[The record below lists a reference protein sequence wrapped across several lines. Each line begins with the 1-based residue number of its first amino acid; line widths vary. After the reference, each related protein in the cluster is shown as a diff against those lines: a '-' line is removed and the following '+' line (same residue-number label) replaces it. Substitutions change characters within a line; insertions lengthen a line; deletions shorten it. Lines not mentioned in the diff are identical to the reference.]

1 MNQTKKTPGWQAG
14 AKGGDFHVAT
24 EVGDSVCQRS

>member
-1 MNQTKKTPGWQAG
+1 MNRTKKNPGWQAG

-24 EVGDSVCQRS
+24 EVKGSV

>member
-1 MNQTKKTPGWQAG
+1 MTDTKKNPGWQAG
-14 AKGGDFHVAT
+14 VKGGDFRVAT